1 MWNSNVES
9 ERERGAK
16 GADIA
21 LRLETFA
28 VAVLELMPKLERH
41 WASRPVARQLGR
53 CATGG
58 GSNYEEARGAEST
71 ADFVHTEADEL
82 IEILTASARTA
93 KARGS

>member
-1 MWNSNVES
+1 MWKRNVES

-16 GADIA
+16 AADIA

-41 WASRPVARQLGR
+41 WASRHVARQLGR

-58 GSNYEEARGAEST
+58 GSNYEEARGAETRLWQFT
-71 ADFVHTEADEL
+71 AGFGVRGEQFRSVARL
-82 IEILTASARTA
+82 QVEIS
-93 KARGS
+93 